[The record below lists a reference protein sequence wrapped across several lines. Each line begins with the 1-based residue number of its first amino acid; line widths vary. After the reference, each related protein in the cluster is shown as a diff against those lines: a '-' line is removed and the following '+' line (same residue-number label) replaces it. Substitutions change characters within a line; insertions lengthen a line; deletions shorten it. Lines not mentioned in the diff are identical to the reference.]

1 MHCQPPITPGIRND
15 IIKLIKSKIASGVYE
30 PSNSSYQSRWFCV
43 TKKNG
48 SIRIVH
54 DLQPLNAVTV
64 KDTATLPYIEHFAEQ
79 SAAWSIY
86 TMMDLFVEYDHR
98 ALAEQSCDLKTFQTP
113 LGTFC
118 LTVLPQGW
126 TDSPAV
132 FQNNVALVLQ
142 CEIDISP
149 NFQDDINVLGP
160 CTRCELPDGTYETIS
175 VNSGIHRFV

>member
-1 MHCQPPITPGIRND
+1 M
-15 IIKLIKSKIASGVYE
+15 
-30 PSNSSYQSRWFCV
+30 
-43 TKKNG
+43 
-48 SIRIVH
+48 H

-79 SAAWSIY
+79 SATWSIY
-86 TMMDLFVEYDHR
+86 TMMDLFVGYDHC
-98 ALAEQSCDLKTFQTP
+98 SCDLTTFQTP

-118 LTVLPQGW
+118 LTVLPRGW
-126 TDSPAV
+126 TDSPTV

-142 CEIDISP
+142 CKIDISS

-175 VNSGIHRFV
+175 VNSGIHRFVWEHCNDVNCILHHLGHAGATVLAKKLFELFRGHCC